1 MRTHKE
7 KHDWDPKIN
16 EWDESW
22 NINSLCSLV
31 SFVFGMS
38 ATFQLTASGVLGK
51 GIIIIWMWN
60 PNSSDSA
67 EFIKQANL
75 RVSNI

>member
-22 NINSLCSLV
+22 NINSFCSLV

-38 ATFQLTASGVLGK
+38 ATFQLTAHGVLGK
-51 GIIIIWMWN
+51 GIIIM
-60 PNSSDSA
+60 
-67 EFIKQANL
+67 
-75 RVSNI
+75 